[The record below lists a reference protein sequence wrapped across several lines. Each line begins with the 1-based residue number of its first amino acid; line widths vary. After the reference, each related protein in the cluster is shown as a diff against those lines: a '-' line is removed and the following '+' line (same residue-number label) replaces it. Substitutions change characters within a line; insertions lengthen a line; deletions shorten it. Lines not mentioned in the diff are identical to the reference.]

1 MHHHHP
7 VNGDGTDLALFI
19 FLVFRLFLQEGK
31 VKKHLLLLFFAVVQT
46 ADTGS
51 TNTSAVNIFIWK
63 SRIKTRTDEV
73 DVPHPVL
80 SYLFITQRR
89 NIAGFSWTSVHCYD
103 TICNNITCAFL

>member
-19 FLVFRLFLQEGK
+19 FLVFLLFLQVGK
-31 VKKHLLLLFFAVVQT
+31 VKKHLLLLFFVVVQT

-80 SYLFITQRR
+80 SYLLITQCRK
-89 NIAGFSWTSVHCYD
+89 IAGFSWTSVHCYD
-103 TICNNITCAFL
+103 TI